1 MSIHRRQ
8 TFLKAQIVELDRLL
22 DSIGDHP
29 LMSISHRQRKEEL
42 EEELKSLREVD
53 DAIPMHEQPLPLAL
67 TLEQQSVLAALQSK
81 ETEEYPLSKWYL
93 GALYALENP
102 HNPDRVSQAAQS
114 LTRAC

>member
-42 EEELKSLREVD
+42 EEELKSLHEAGD
-53 DAIPMHEQPLPLAL
+53 EIPMHEQPMPL
-67 TLEQQSVLAALQSK
+67 TLTLQQQEVLERSRARK
-81 ETEEYPLSKWYL
+81 RR
-93 GALYALENP
+93 N
-102 HNPDRVSQAAQS
+102 
-114 LTRAC
+114 TR